1 MRTVKAGST
10 NVSVDLYIIDSSDG
24 TPETDVLWNTA
35 GIDLKYRR
43 EGAAAVSITEA
54 VLTTP
59 ALTDS
64 WESGGFLEIGNGSYR
79 LDVPDAAF
87 AAGADKVTIFGTIT
101 GMIVIPVEIQL
112 VAYDPEDAV
121 RLGLTALPNA
131 AADAAGG
138 LPISDAGGLDLDT
151 KLANTNEVTAAR
163 MGALT
168 DWIDGGRLDLILDII
183 AADTTTDIPALIAT
197 AQADLDII
205 TGATGVNL
213 LDATQASIDAIEAD
227 TNELQGDWAN
237 AGRLD
242 AILDIIA
249 ADTTTDIPAL
259 IATAEGKIDT
269 IDGIVDDILVD
280 TAEIGAA
287 GAGLSA
293 VPWNAA
299 WDAEVQSEV
308 TDSLVAHNLDHLCLT
323 ATVAADMTAE
333 VADNTIV
340 SRILANGDTSAFD
353 PSTDNV
359 TAIFDN
365 TAAIL
370 TDTGTTLQNDITA
383 ILDDTNST
391 LDTLLDEIKAA
402 VITNAAGADIAA
414 DIIALKAETAL
425 ILADTGTDGVLLAAT
440 ATSAQLVDD
449 IWDEDVDSSH
459 QTAGTAGKKLDDAGA
474 AADPWST
481 ALPGAYGAGTAG
493 YIIGTNLD
501 DQITDVKDVVD
512 DILIDTSTTL
522 QNDITAIRTDTETTL
537 DGLIDSIYAAVITNA
552 AGADIA
558 ADIIALKAET
568 TLILADTGT
577 DGVLLAA
584 TATSAQL
591 VDDIWDE
598 DVDSSHQTAGT
609 AGKKLDA
616 AGTASDPWATS
627 LPGAY
632 GAGTAG
638 NIIGNIVDDV
648 WDETMADHVG
658 AGTTGYSL
666 NAAGVAADPWDTA
679 LPGAYI
685 AGTAG
690 NIIGNSIA
698 AILADTN
705 ELQTDDIPTLIA
717 ALPTV
722 TTIWA
727 AALPGAFTA
736 GQAGYII
743 GTNLDAAISSIGGS
757 TGSGAIEHTI
767 TVNTVGGDPIDNVKV
782 WVSTDAAGTNVVAGT
797 LRTDSNG
804 EVEFMLDA
812 GTYYSWREHGGYNFT
827 NPQTETVA

>member
-449 IWDEDVDSSH
+449 IFDEDVDASH
-459 QTAGTAGKKLDDAGA
+459 QTPGTAGKKLDDAGA

-598 DVDSSHQTAGT
+598 DVDSSHQTPGT

-616 AGTASDPWATS
+616 AGTASDPWARS

-727 AALPGAFTA
+727 TALPGAFTA
-736 GQAGYII
+736 GQAGYIV
-743 GTNLDAAISSIGGS
+743 GTNLDAKVSSVADT
-757 TGSGAIEHTI
+757 TGSGAITHTI
-767 TVNTVGGDPIDNVKV
+767 TVKTVGGDPIDNVKV